1 MELATKKAK
10 VLEDFQVRK
19 LRNWIADNSRTP
31 ERDDLMFLLSYHAGL
46 RASEI
51 SKIDLDA
58 MLDTQGNPLNKIIID
73 AKVGK
78 KGRGRVVPMS
88 PLVTNALLTFR
99 RRYPDATY
107 VAVSRYRNGARMN
120 PSAVKVYMRDI
131 YLRAGF
137 VGASSHSGRR
147 TYITNLA
154 RRINNFGG
162 SIRDVQLM
170 AGHADLRTTE
180 GYVEANPAVFAAV
193 ASLQA

>member
-1 MELATKKAK
+1 MSLTTKKAK

-19 LRNWIADNSRTP
+19 LRVWIADNSKTP
-31 ERDDLMFLLSYHAGL
+31 ERDDLMFLLSYHGGL

-58 MLDTQGNPLNKIIID
+58 MLDTEGNPLNKIIID
-73 AKVGK
+73 CRVGK
-78 KGRGRVVPMS
+78 KGRGRTVPMTPFLTDS
-88 PLVTNALLTFR
+88 LLRFI

-107 VAVSRYRNGARMN
+107 VAISRYRGGVRMS
-120 PSAVKVYMRDI
+120 PDAVKVYMRDI

-154 RRINNFGG
+154 RRISNFGG

-180 GYVEANPAVFAAV
+180 GYVEANPAVFAAA
-193 ASLQA
+193 ASLAG